1 MSQLT
6 ECRAESNYMLWVR
19 FDDGVEGRVY
29 LGDLVGVGAFKAWR
43 DVQKFRQVSIDADTR
58 TVCWE
63 GGIDIHQDVLYQGLV
78 KRDRRT
84 MMH

>member
-1 MSQLT
+1 MRELT
-6 ECRAESNYMLWVR
+6 ECRAENGYTLWVR

-43 DVQKFRQVSIDADTR
+43 DLQLFKQVRIDSENR

-63 GGIDIHQDVLYQGLV
+63 GGIDIDQDFLYGGLV
-78 KRDRRT
+78 KRGRRT